1 MCGEVGQGLFGPICN
16 RIRNIKS
23 GKYGHS
29 LERRV
34 GVEQQHGLIEGCSLE
49 ERFGVFLGLMRGV
62 GIFVNSLE
70 KLASNSSCLELV
82 DGWP

>member
-1 MCGEVGQGLFGPICN
+1 MVPYVTASETSSQVSMDIAWREEWGW
-16 RIRNIKS
+16 R
-23 GKYGHS
+23 
-29 LERRV
+29 
-34 GVEQQHGLIEGCSLE
+34 QHGLIEGCSLE

-70 KLASNSSCLELV
+70 KLASNPSCLELV